1 MIMLVLAFA
10 ILVLIEVPKLI
21 KKKHWREL
29 IVFSVILAL
38 AFVTSIYQLK
48 DIEIPNPVRDT
59 QYFVKSLFPFGYD

>member
-59 QYFVKSLFPFGYD
+59 QYFVKILFPFGYD